1 MIMGYI
7 KVAVLSIAAMSS
19 LLPGS
24 AKKTT
29 KPNQKSLTLEVKVD
43 RGELAKRNKI
53 KGFIKLVKPKYSESY
68 IAKIVDAIFKYSK
81 KYKVN
86 PYIIASTAYVE
97 SEFSMKSRPCIGI
110 MQILRSTAR
119 YIDPKRQY
127 DPFTIDGN
135 IALGVKELSLSLP
148 SNINRGNVIDRSSA
162 NERGLKIMW
171 GKYNGSGS
179 RGYYSTKTL
188 NVMRKI
194 IVYDLDKLKQLLKK
208 GPLWLRNR

>member
-7 KVAVLSIAAMSS
+7 KVVVLSLAAVSS

-29 KPNQKSLTLEVKVD
+29 KPNQKSLTLAVKVD

-81 KYKVN
+81 KYQVN

-127 DPFTIDGN
+127 DPYTIDGN
-135 IALGVKELSLSLP
+135 IALGAKELSMHLKKTVK
-148 SNINRGNVIDRSSA
+148 RGSTMDRSSGSS
-162 NERGLKIMW
+162 RSLRYMW
-171 GKYNGSGS
+171 GKYNGAGS
-179 RGYYSTKTL
+179 QSRYSSK
-188 NVMRKI
+188 
-194 IVYDLDKLKQLLKK
+194 LLKVLYTLTTNDLNHLK
-208 GPLWLRNR
+208 GKLSHGPIW